1 MKLEPETKESAGK
14 PGSASK
20 LKMSATAK
28 TYRYLQEDEQ

>member
-1 MKLEPETKESAGK
+1 MKLEPFDKEELDSG
-14 PGSASK
+14 K